1 LYAAA
6 GYDSAPMTH
15 SHSSFSLRFAGAVAG
30 AALTVLALGA
40 CGSVVPVSSHITP
53 IPPDCSTPRP
63 VSATDS
69 FTTTAVLQPGAQGL
83 QYADISVGCG
93 AAASTTATV
102 NVLFTVWLSTGKQI
116 ITTRGANQPTN
127 SLALSDPTTLP
138 FWRLGIPG
146 MRVGGTRRLVVP
158 PALGF
163 GTAGSTSA
171 NVPANAT
178 LVVDVELVSLG
189 SAAA

>member
-1 LYAAA
+1 MYAAA
-6 GYDSAPMTH
+6 GYDSAPMPP
-15 SHSSFSLRFAGAVAG
+15 SHSTFRLRCAGAVCG
-30 AALTVLALGA
+30 AALAVLALGA
-40 CGSVVPVSSHITP
+40 CGSIVPVSSHITP

-63 VSATDS
+63 ASASDS
-69 FTTTAVLQPGAQGL
+69 FTTTAALQPGLQGL

-93 AAASTTATV
+93 AAASATGAV
-102 NVLFTVWLSTGKQI
+102 NVQFTVWLSTGKQI
-116 ITTRGANQPTN
+116 ITTRGANQPAN
-127 SLALSDPTTLP
+127 SLTLSDPTTLA

-158 PALGF
+158 PALAF
-163 GTAGSTSA
+163 GASGNSSA

>member
-1 LYAAA
+1 
-6 GYDSAPMTH
+6 
-15 SHSSFSLRFAGAVAG
+15 
-30 AALTVLALGA
+30 
-40 CGSVVPVSSHITP
+40 
-53 IPPDCSTPRP
+53 
-63 VSATDS
+63 
-69 FTTTAVLQPGAQGL
+69 
-83 QYADISVGCG
+83 
-93 AAASTTATV
+93 V
-102 NVLFTVWLSTGKQI
+102 NVQFTVWLSTGKQI

-127 SLALSDPTTLP
+127 SLTLSDPTTLA

-163 GTAGSTSA
+163 GAAGNSSA

-189 SAAA
+189 